1 MLDFTKSR
9 KVAAGEIIPGDSID
23 TRCGIGD
30 LAWKRVTRV
39 RLVEHTATADEIEI
53 TLDTDAI
60 CKTRIVYINTEF
72 NAIPA

>member
-1 MLDFTKSR
+1 MLDFAKNR
-9 KVAAGEIIPGDSID
+9 KMIAGEIIPGDHID

-39 RLVEHTATADEIEI
+39 RLIEHTTTPDEIEL

-72 NAIPA
+72 NTIPA